1 MTKPYVIEPPNAA
14 SPEGATDAG
23 GEHVAPS
30 EPVHR
35 PRIGASIM
43 QKLDEILEHVKGED
57 GDDGQHVPEGT
68 PEVTFEPEPTQLP
81 TTSTL
86 EEEGHEEDGGEGGEP
101 EPKANTPKIA
111 ERQPF
116 AFPGRRYARNRD
128 L

>member
-1 MTKPYVIEPPNAA
+1 MTKPYVIEPSNA
-14 SPEGATDAG
+14 STREDATEAG
-23 GEHVAPS
+23 GGHEAPI
-30 EPVHR
+30 EQVHR

-43 QKLDEILEHVKGED
+43 AKLDEILEHVKGDE
-57 GDDGQHVPEGT
+57 GEAGQHAPEGT

-81 TTSTL
+81 TTTTL
-86 EEEGHEEDGGEGGEP
+86 EEEHEDGDEGEGDE

-128 L
+128 I